1 MSYPLQFLVVLI
13 MSLLGCA
20 KVTLQGRASRKF
32 FQNGADSVLFH
43 TMLFLFVALTLVVI
57 FPTAALTWQGFWLSV
72 LCALFTFCY
81 QVFYAQ
87 ALKEGPVSL
96 TVLICSF
103 STFLV
108 VLYSTIAFGETLYL
122 SHIVGMLFLILSML
136 LNVKQE
142 EKEKGKR
149 WLFFTL
155 AAMVSTAVGTSI
167 IKLFGKT
174 EAAEV
179 AGSDITF
186 LALSYVAAAVFAIL
200 YYTLNRWTGK
210 KEKHTFQFSWKVLAY
225 ALAIGVVLGVFQK
238 FYALGMQQ
246 LDAAFMMPTWY
257 GLQTLGMTTIGI
269 FAFGDKLCKRQ
280 KWSIVCGLACII
292 LMNLRIYPLFN

>member
-1 MSYPLQFLVVLI
+1 MSYPLQFLVVFI
-13 MSLLGCA
+13 MSLLGCT

-32 FQNGADSVLFH
+32 FKNGADSVLFH

-57 FPTAALTWQGFWLSV
+57 FPTALLTWRGFRLSI
-72 LCALFTFCY
+72 LCALFTFFY

-96 TVLICSF
+96 TVLICNF
-103 STFLV
+103 STFFV

-122 SHIVGMLFLILSML
+122 SHIGGMLLLILSMI

-142 EKEKGKR
+142 EKEKGRR

-167 IKLFGKT
+167 IKAFGKT

-186 LALSYVAAAVFAIL
+186 LALSYVAAAVFAL
-200 YYTLNRWTGK
+200 GYYILNRYTGK
-210 KEKHTFQFSWKVLAY
+210 KEKHTFAFSWKVLAY
-225 ALAIGVVLGVFQK
+225 AIGIGVVLGVFQK
-238 FYALGMQQ
+238 FYALGMQK
-246 LDAAFMMPTWY
+246 LDAAFMMPTWA
-257 GLQTLGMTTIGI
+257 GMQTLGMTTIGI
-269 FAFGDKLCKRQ
+269 FAFGDKLRTRQ
-280 KWSIVCGLACII
+280 KWSIVCGLTCII
-292 LMNLRIYPLFN
+292 LMNLRVYPLF

>member
-1 MSYPLQFLVVLI
+1 MSYPLQFLVVLT
-13 MSLLGCA
+13 MSLLGCT
-20 KVTLQGRASRKF
+20 KVTLQGHASRKF

-149 WLFFTL
+149 WLFLTL

-200 YYTLNRWTGK
+200 YYALNRWTGK
-210 KEKHTFQFSWKVLAY
+210 KEKHTFKLSWKVLAY

-238 FYALGMQQ
+238 FYALGMQR

-257 GLQTLGMTTIGI
+257 GLQTLGMTAIGI
-269 FAFGDKLCKRQ
+269 FAFGDKLLPRQ
-280 KWSIVCGLACII
+280 KWSIACGLACII
-292 LMNLRIYPLFN
+292 LMNLRFCPLF

>member
-1 MSYPLQFLVVLI
+1 MSYPLQFLVVLT
-13 MSLLGCA
+13 MALLGCA

-32 FQNGADSVLFH
+32 FKNGADSVLFH
-43 TMLFLFVALTLVVI
+43 AMLFLFVALTLVVI
-57 FPTAALTWQGFWLSV
+57 FPTAGLTWGGFWLSV

-108 VLYSTIAFGETLYL
+108 VIYSTIAFGETLYL
-122 SHIVGMLFLILSML
+122 SHIGGMILLIVSMFL
-136 LNVKQE
+136 NAKQE
-142 EKEKGKR
+142 EKEKGRR

-174 EAAEV
+174 EAAD
-179 AGSDITF
+179 APGSDLTC
-186 LALSYVAAAVFAIL
+186 LALSYVVAAVFAL
-200 YYTLNRWTGK
+200 GYYTLNRYTGK
-210 KEKHTFQFSWKVLAY
+210 KEKHTFAFSWKILVY
-225 ALAIGVVLGVFQK
+225 ALAIGVILGVFQK
-238 FYALGMQQ
+238 FYALGMQK

-269 FAFGDKLCKRQ
+269 LAFGDKLRTRQ

-292 LMNLRIYPLFN
+292 LMNLRVCPLF

>member
-1 MSYPLQFLVVLI
+1 MSYLLQFLIVLS
-13 MSLLGCA
+13 MSLLGCT

-57 FPTAALTWQGFWLSV
+57 FPTAGLTRSGFWLSV
-72 LCALFTFCY
+72 LCALFTFFY

-103 STFLV
+103 STFFV
-108 VLYSTIAFGETLYL
+108 VLYSTVAFGETLYL
-122 SHIVGMLFLILSML
+122 SHVAGMLLLILSMF
-136 LNVKQE
+136 LNLKKE
-142 EKEKGKR
+142 EKEKGRR

-155 AAMVSTAVGTSI
+155 AAMVSTAVGTGI

-179 AGSDITF
+179 EGADITF
-186 LALSYVAAAVFAIL
+186 LALSYVAAAVFAL
-200 YYTLNRWTGK
+200 GYYALNCYTGK

-225 ALAIGVVLGVFQK
+225 AAAVGVVLGVFQK
-238 FYALGMQQ
+238 FYALGMQE
-246 LDAAFMMPTWY
+246 LDASFMMPTWY
-257 GLQTLGMTTIGI
+257 GIQTLGMTVIGI
-269 FAFGDKLCKRQ
+269 FAFGDRLTKRQ
-280 KWSIVCGLACII
+280 KLGVACGILCII
-292 LMNLRIYPLFN
+292 VMNLRLFPLF

>member
-1 MSYPLQFLVVLI
+1 MSYPLQFLVVLT
-13 MSLLGCA
+13 MSFLGCA

-149 WLFFTL
+149 WLFLTL

-186 LALSYVAAAVFAIL
+186 LALSYVAAAVFAIF
-200 YYTLNRWTGK
+200 YYALNRWTGK
-210 KEKHTFQFSWKVLAY
+210 KEKHTFKLSWKVLAY

-238 FYALGMQQ
+238 FYALGMKH

-257 GLQTLGMTTIGI
+257 GLQTLGMTAIGI
-269 FAFGDKLCKRQ
+269 FAFGDKLLSRQ
-280 KWSIVCGLACII
+280 KWSIACGLACII
-292 LMNLRIYPLFN
+292 LMNLRFCPLF

>member
-1 MSYPLQFLVVLI
+1 MSYPLQFLVVLT
-13 MSLLGCA
+13 MAFLGCT
-20 KVTLQGRASRKF
+20 KVTLQGRASRTF
-32 FQNGADSVLFH
+32 FKNGADSVLFH

-57 FPTAALTWQGFWLSV
+57 FPTATLTWQGFWLSV
-72 LCALFTFCY
+72 LCALFTFSY

-149 WLFFTL
+149 WLFLTL

-186 LALSYVAAAVFAIL
+186 LALSYVAAAGFAIL
-200 YYTLNRWTGK
+200 YYALNRWMGK

-225 ALAIGVVLGVFQK
+225 ALSIGVVLGVFQK
-238 FYALGMQQ
+238 FYALGMQH

-292 LMNLRIYPLFN
+292 LMNLRVCPLF

>member
-1 MSYPLQFLVVLI
+1 MSYPLQFLVVLT
-13 MSLLGCA
+13 MALLGCA
-20 KVTLQGRASRKF
+20 KVTLQGRASRQF
-32 FQNGADSVLFH
+32 FKNGSESVLFH
-43 TMLFLFVALTLVVI
+43 AMLFLFVALTLVVI
-57 FPTAALTWQGFWLSV
+57 FPTAGLTWGGFWLSV

-108 VLYSTIAFGETLYL
+108 VIYSTIAFGETLYI
-122 SHIVGMLFLILSML
+122 SHIGGMLLLIISMI
-136 LNVKQE
+136 LNAKQE
-142 EKEKGKR
+142 EKEKGRR

-155 AAMVSTAVGTSI
+155 AAMVSTAVGTGI

-186 LALSYVAAAVFAIL
+186 LALSYVAAAVFSL
-200 YYTLNRWTGK
+200 GYYALMRWTGK
-210 KEKHTFQFSWKVLAY
+210 KEKHTFAFSWKILAY
-225 ALAIGVVLGVFQK
+225 ALAIGVFLGVFQK
-238 FYALGMQQ
+238 FYALGMQK

-269 FAFGDKLCKRQ
+269 LAFGDKLRTRQ

-292 LMNLRIYPLFN
+292 AMNLRVYPLF

>member
-1 MSYPLQFLVVLI
+1 MSYLLQFLIVLI
-13 MSLLGCA
+13 MSLLGCT

-32 FQNGADSVLFH
+32 FQNGADSALFH

-57 FPTAALTWQGFWLSV
+57 FPTAGLTWSGFWLSV
-72 LCALFTFCY
+72 LCALFTFFY

-103 STFLV
+103 STFFV
-108 VLYSTIAFGETLYL
+108 VLYSTVAFGETLYL
-122 SHIVGMLFLILSML
+122 SHVAGMLLLILSMF
-136 LNVKQE
+136 LNLKKE
-142 EKEKGKR
+142 EKEKGRR

-155 AAMVSTAVGTSI
+155 AAMVSTAVGTGI

-179 AGSDITF
+179 EGADITF
-186 LALSYVAAAVFAIL
+186 LALSYVAAAVFAL
-200 YYTLNRWTGK
+200 GYYALNRYTGK

-225 ALAIGVVLGVFQK
+225 AAAVGVVLGVFQK
-238 FYALGMQQ
+238 FYALGMQE
-246 LDAAFMMPTWY
+246 LDASFMMPTWY
-257 GLQTLGMTTIGI
+257 GIQTLGMTVIGI
-269 FAFGDKLCKRQ
+269 FAFGDRLTKRQ
-280 KWSIVCGLACII
+280 KLGVACGILCII
-292 LMNLRIYPLFN
+292 VMNLRLFPLF

>member
-1 MSYPLQFLVVLI
+1 MSYLLQFLVVLA
-13 MSLLGCA
+13 MSLLGCT
-20 KVTLQGRASRKF
+20 KVTLQGRASRQF
-32 FQNGADSVLFH
+32 FKNGADSVLFH

-72 LCALFTFCY
+72 LCALFTFFY

-96 TVLICSF
+96 TVLICNF
-103 STFLV
+103 STFFV
-108 VLYSTIAFGETLYL
+108 VLYSTIAFGESLYL
-122 SHIVGMLFLILSML
+122 SHIGGMLLLILSMI

-142 EKEKGKR
+142 EKEKGRR

-179 AGSDITF
+179 SGSDITF
-186 LALSYVAAAVFAIL
+186 LAFSYAAAAVFAL
-200 YYTLNRWTGK
+200 GYYILNRYAGK
-210 KEKHTFQFSWKVLAY
+210 KEKHTFAFSWKVLAY
-225 ALAIGVVLGVFQK
+225 AIGIGVVLGVFQK
-238 FYALGMQQ
+238 FYALGMQH
-246 LDAAFMMPTWY
+246 LDAAFMMPTWA

-269 FAFGDKLCKRQ
+269 FAFGDKLHKRQ
-280 KWSIVCGLACII
+280 KWSIVCGLCCII
-292 LMNLRIYPLFN
+292 LMNLRICPLT

>member
-1 MSYPLQFLVVLI
+1 MSYPIQFLIVLT
-13 MSLLGCA
+13 MALLGCA

-32 FQNGADSVLFH
+32 FKNGADSVLFH
-43 TMLFLFVALTLVVI
+43 TMLFLFVALTLVFI
-57 FPTAALTWQGFWLSV
+57 FPTASLTWKGLWLSA
-72 LCALFTFCY
+72 LCGLFTFFY

-122 SHIVGMLFLILSML
+122 SHLVGMLFLILSMF

-186 LALSYVAAAVFAIL
+186 LALSYVVAAVFAL
-200 YYTLNRWTGK
+200 GYYILNRWRGK
-210 KEKHTFQFSWKVLAY
+210 KEKHTFAFSWKVFAY
-225 ALAIGVVLGVFQK
+225 AVSVGVVLGVFQK

-257 GLQTLGMTTIGI
+257 GLQTLGMTVIGI
-269 FAFGDKLCKRQ
+269 FAFGDRLTKRQ
-280 KWSIVCGLACII
+280 KLGVACGFLCII
-292 LMNLRIYPLFN
+292 VMNLRICPLF

>member
-1 MSYPLQFLVVLI
+1 MSYPLQFLVVLT
-13 MSLLGCA
+13 MALLGCA

-32 FQNGADSVLFH
+32 FKNGADSVLFYA
-43 TMLFLFVALTLVVI
+43 MLFLFVALTLVVI
-57 FPTAALTWQGFWLSV
+57 FPTAGLTWGGFWLSV

-108 VLYSTIAFGETLYL
+108 VIYSTIAFGETLYL
-122 SHIVGMLFLILSML
+122 SHIGGMILLIVSMFL
-136 LNVKQE
+136 NAKQE
-142 EKEKGKR
+142 EKEKGRR

-174 EAAEV
+174 EAAD
-179 AGSDITF
+179 APGSDITF
-186 LALSYVAAAVFAIL
+186 LALSYVAAAVFAIT
-200 YYTLNRWTGK
+200 YYALMRWTGK
-210 KEKHTFQFSWKVLAY
+210 KEKHTFAFSWKILAY

-238 FYALGMQQ
+238 FYALGMQK

-269 FAFGDKLCKRQ
+269 LAFGDKLRPRQ

-292 LMNLRIYPLFN
+292 LMNLRVCPLF

>member
-1 MSYPLQFLVVLI
+1 MSYPLQFLVVLA
-13 MSLLGCA
+13 MSLLGCT

-57 FPTAALTWQGFWLSV
+57 FQTAILTWQGFWLSI
-72 LCALFTFCY
+72 LCALFTFFY

-108 VLYSTIAFGETLYL
+108 VLYSTVAFGETLYL
-122 SHIVGMLFLILSML
+122 SHIGGMLLLILSMI

-142 EKEKGKR
+142 EKEKGRR

-167 IKLFGKT
+167 IKAFGKT

-179 AGSDITF
+179 PGSDITF
-186 LALSYVAAAVFAIL
+186 LALSYVAAAVFAFG
-200 YYTLNRWTGK
+200 YYIISRYTGK
-210 KEKHTFQFSWKVLAY
+210 KEKHTFVFSWKVLAY
-225 ALAIGVVLGVFQK
+225 AAAIGVVLGVFQK
-238 FYALGMQQ
+238 FYALGMQH

-257 GLQTLGMTTIGI
+257 GLQTLGMTAVGI
-269 FAFGDKLCKRQ
+269 VAFGDKLQKRQ

-292 LMNLRIYPLFN
+292 LMNLRFYALF

>member
-1 MSYPLQFLVVLI
+1 MSYPLQFLVVLT

-57 FPTAALTWQGFWLSV
+57 FPTAGLTWQGFWLSV
-72 LCALFTFCY
+72 LCALFTFFY

-108 VLYSTIAFGETLYL
+108 VLYSTLAFGETLYL
-122 SHIVGMLFLILSML
+122 SHLVGMLFLILSMF
-136 LNVKQE
+136 LNLKKE

-149 WLFFTL
+149 WLFLTL

-186 LALSYVAAAVFAIL
+186 LALSYVAAAGFAIL
-200 YYTLNRWTGK
+200 YYALNRWTGK
-210 KEKHTFQFSWKVLAY
+210 KEKHTFTFSWKVLAY
-225 ALAIGVVLGVFQK
+225 AAAVGVVLGVFQK
-238 FYALGMQQ
+238 FYALGMQK

-257 GLQTLGMTTIGI
+257 GLQTLGMTVIGI
-269 FAFGDKLCKRQ
+269 CAFGDRLTNRQ
-280 KWSIVCGLACII
+280 KLGVACGILCII
-292 LMNLRIYPLFN
+292 IMNLRILPLF

>member
-1 MSYPLQFLVVLI
+1 MSYPLQFLIVFT
-13 MSLLGCA
+13 MALLGCA
-20 KVTLQGRASRKF
+20 KVTLQGRASRQF
-32 FQNGADSVLFH
+32 FKNGADSVLFH

-57 FPTAALTWQGFWLSV
+57 FPTAALTWQGFWLSI
-72 LCALFTFCY
+72 LCAVFTFFY

-122 SHIVGMLFLILSML
+122 SHIAGMLLLIFSMV

-142 EKEKGKR
+142 EKEKGRR
-149 WLFFTL
+149 WLFFTI
-155 AAMVSTAVGTSI
+155 AAMISTAVGTSI

-174 EAAEV
+174 EAAKV
-179 AGSDITF
+179 SGSDITF
-186 LALSYVAAAVFAIL
+186 LALSYVAAAVFAL
-200 YYTLNRWTGK
+200 GYYVVSRYTGK
-210 KEKHTFQFSWKVLAY
+210 KEKHTFALSWKVLAY
-225 ALAIGVVLGVFQK
+225 AVSVGVVLGIFQK
-238 FYALGMQQ
+238 FYALGMQH
-246 LDAAFMMPTWY
+246 LDAVFMMPTWY

-269 FAFGDKLCKRQ
+269 LAFGDKLCKRQ

-292 LMNLRIYPLFN
+292 LMNLRIYPLF

>member
-1 MSYPLQFLVVLI
+1 MSYLFQFLIVLA
-13 MSLLGCA
+13 MALLGCA
-20 KVTLQGRASRKF
+20 KVTLQGRASRTF
-32 FQNGADSVLFH
+32 FKNGVDSVLFH

-57 FPTAALTWQGFWLSV
+57 FPTAGLTWQGACLSI
-72 LCALFTFCY
+72 LCALFTFFY

-108 VLYSTIAFGETLYL
+108 VLYSTVAFGETLYVTHVAGL
-122 SHIVGMLFLILSML
+122 LLLVLSMI

-142 EKEKGKR
+142 EKEKGRR

-186 LALSYVAAAVFAIL
+186 LALSYAAAAVFAL
-200 YYTLNRWTGK
+200 AYYALNRWTGK
-210 KEKHTFQFSWKVLAY
+210 KEKHTFALTWKILAY

-238 FYALGMQQ
+238 FYALGMQK

-257 GLQTLGMTTIGI
+257 GLQTLGMTAIGI
-269 FAFGDKLCKRQ
+269 FAFGDRLSKRQ

-292 LMNLRIYPLFN
+292 LMNLRFYPLY

>member
-1 MSYPLQFLVVLI
+1 MSYPLQFLVVFI
-13 MSLLGCA
+13 MSLLGCT

-57 FPTAALTWQGFWLSV
+57 FPTALLTWQGFWLSI
-72 LCALFTFCY
+72 LCALFTFFY

-96 TVLICSF
+96 TVLICNF
-103 STFLV
+103 STFFV

-122 SHIVGMLFLILSML
+122 SHVGGMLLLILSMI

-142 EKEKGKR
+142 EKEKGRR

-167 IKLFGKT
+167 IKAFGKT

-186 LALSYVAAAVFAIL
+186 LALSYVAASVFAL
-200 YYTLNRWTGK
+200 GYYILNRYTGK
-210 KEKHTFQFSWKVLAY
+210 KEKHTFAFSWKVLAY
-225 ALAIGVVLGVFQK
+225 AAAIGVVLGVFQK
-238 FYALGMQQ
+238 FYALGMQK
-246 LDAAFMMPTWY
+246 LDAAFMMPTWA

-269 FAFGDKLCKRQ
+269 FAFGDKLRTRQ

-292 LMNLRIYPLFN
+292 LMNLRIYPLF

>member
-1 MSYPLQFLVVLI
+1 MSYPLQFLVVLT

-57 FPTAALTWQGFWLSV
+57 FPTATLTWQGFWLSV

-96 TVLICSF
+96 SVLICSF

-186 LALSYVAAAVFAIL
+186 LALSYVAAAVFAIF
-200 YYTLNRWTGK
+200 YYALNRWTGK
-210 KEKHTFQFSWKVLAY
+210 KEKHTFKLSWKVLAY

-238 FYALGMQQ
+238 FYALGMQR

-292 LMNLRIYPLFN
+292 LMNLRICPLF

>member
-1 MSYPLQFLVVLI
+1 MSYPLQFLVVLA

-32 FQNGADSVLFH
+32 FKNGADSVLFH

-57 FPTAALTWQGFWLSV
+57 FPTAGLTWGGFWLSV

-108 VLYSTIAFGETLYL
+108 VIYSTIAFGETLYL
-122 SHIVGMLFLILSML
+122 SHIGGMLLLIISMFL
-136 LNVKQE
+136 NAKQE
-142 EKEKGKR
+142 EKEKGRR

-186 LALSYVAAAVFAIL
+186 LALSYVAAAVFAL
-200 YYTLNRWTGK
+200 GYYILNRYTGK
-210 KEKHTFQFSWKVLAY
+210 KEKHTFAFSWQVLAY
-225 ALAIGVVLGVFQK
+225 AIGIGVVLGVFQK
-238 FYALGMQQ
+238 FYALGMQK

-269 FAFGDKLCKRQ
+269 FAFDDKLNTRQ
-280 KWSIVCGLACII
+280 KWGIACGLACII
-292 LMNLRIYPLFN
+292 AMNLRILPLF

>member
-1 MSYPLQFLVVLI
+1 MSYPLQFLVVLT

-57 FPTAALTWQGFWLSV
+57 FPTATLTWQGFWLSV

-122 SHIVGMLFLILSML
+122 SHIVGMLLLIFSMI

-142 EKEKGKR
+142 EKEKGRR
-149 WLFFTL
+149 WLFLTL

-179 AGSDITF
+179 VGSDITF
-186 LALSYVAAAVFAIL
+186 LALSYVAAAVFAIF
-200 YYTLNRWTGK
+200 YYALNRWTGK
-210 KEKHTFQFSWKVLAY
+210 KEKHTFKLSWKVLAY

-238 FYALGMQQ
+238 FYALGMQR

>member
-1 MSYPLQFLVVLI
+1 MSYALQFLVVFI
-13 MSLLGCA
+13 MSLLGCT

-32 FQNGADSVLFH
+32 FKNGADSVLFH

-57 FPTAALTWQGFWLSV
+57 FPTALLTWQGFWLSI
-72 LCALFTFCY
+72 LCALFTFFY

-96 TVLICSF
+96 TVLICNF
-103 STFLV
+103 STFFV

-122 SHIVGMLFLILSML
+122 SHIGGMLLLILSMI

-142 EKEKGKR
+142 EKEKGRR

-167 IKLFGKT
+167 IKAFGKT

-186 LALSYVAAAVFAIL
+186 LALSYVAAAVFAL
-200 YYTLNRWTGK
+200 GYYILNRYTGK
-210 KEKHTFQFSWKVLAY
+210 KEKHTFAFSWKVLAY
-225 ALAIGVVLGVFQK
+225 AIGIGVVLGVFQK
-238 FYALGMQQ
+238 FYALGMQK
-246 LDAAFMMPTWY
+246 LDAAFMMPTWA
-257 GLQTLGMTTIGI
+257 GMQTLGMTTIGI
-269 FAFGDKLCKRQ
+269 FAFGDKLRARQ

-292 LMNLRIYPLFN
+292 LMNLRVYPLF

>member
-1 MSYPLQFLVVLI
+1 MSYPLQFLVVFI
-13 MSLLGCA
+13 MSLLGCT

-32 FQNGADSVLFH
+32 FKNGADSVLFH

-57 FPTAALTWQGFWLSV
+57 FPTAPLTWQGFWLSI
-72 LCALFTFCY
+72 LCALFTFFY

-96 TVLICSF
+96 TVLICNF
-103 STFLV
+103 STFFV

-122 SHIVGMLFLILSML
+122 SHIGGMLLLILSMI

-142 EKEKGKR
+142 EKEKGRR

-174 EAAEV
+174 EAAEA

-186 LALSYVAAAVFAIL
+186 LALSYVAAAVFAL
-200 YYTLNRWTGK
+200 GYYILNRYTGK
-210 KEKHTFQFSWKVLAY
+210 KEKHTFAFSWKVFAY
-225 ALAIGVVLGVFQK
+225 AIGIGVVLGVFQK
-238 FYALGMQQ
+238 FYALGMQK
-246 LDAAFMMPTWY
+246 LDAAFMMPTWA
-257 GLQTLGMTTIGI
+257 GMQTLGMTTIGI
-269 FAFGDKLCKRQ
+269 FAFGDKLRARQ

-292 LMNLRIYPLFN
+292 LMNLRVYPLF

>member
-1 MSYPLQFLVVLI
+1 MSYPLQFLVVLT

-57 FPTAALTWQGFWLSV
+57 FPTATLTWQGFWLSV

-108 VLYSTIAFGETLYL
+108 VIYSTIAFGETLYI
-122 SHIVGMLFLILSML
+122 SHIGGMLLLIISMI
-136 LNVKQE
+136 LNAKQE
-142 EKEKGKR
+142 EKEKGRR

-155 AAMVSTAVGTSI
+155 AAMVSTAVGTGI

-186 LALSYVAAAVFAIL
+186 LALSYVAAAVFAL
-200 YYTLNRWTGK
+200 GYYALMRWAGK
-210 KEKHTFQFSWKVLAY
+210 KEKHTFAFSWKILAY
-225 ALAIGVVLGVFQK
+225 ALAIGVFLGVFQK
-238 FYALGMQQ
+238 FYALGMQK

-269 FAFGDKLCKRQ
+269 LAFGDKLRTRQ

-292 LMNLRIYPLFN
+292 AMNLRVYPLF

>member
-1 MSYPLQFLVVLI
+1 MSYPLQFLVVLT
-13 MSLLGCA
+13 MALLGCA
-20 KVTLQGRASRKF
+20 KVTLQGRASRRF
-32 FQNGADSVLFH
+32 FKNGADSVLFH
-43 TMLFLFVALTLVVI
+43 AMLFLFVALTLVVI
-57 FPTAALTWQGFWLSV
+57 FPTAGLTWGGFWLSV

-108 VLYSTIAFGETLYL
+108 VIYSTIAFGETLYL
-122 SHIVGMLFLILSML
+122 SHIGGMILLIVSMFL
-136 LNVKQE
+136 NAKQE
-142 EKEKGKR
+142 EKEKGRR

-186 LALSYVAAAVFAIL
+186 LALSYVAAAVFAL
-200 YYTLNRWTGK
+200 GYYALNRYTGK
-210 KEKHTFQFSWKVLAY
+210 KEKHTFAFSWKILAY
-225 ALAIGVVLGVFQK
+225 ALAIGVFLGVFQK
-238 FYALGMQQ
+238 FYALGMQK

-269 FAFGDKLCKRQ
+269 LAFGDKLRARQ
-280 KWSIVCGLACII
+280 KWGIVCGLACII
-292 LMNLRIYPLFN
+292 AMNLRILPLF

>member
-1 MSYPLQFLVVLI
+1 MSYPLQFLVVLA
-13 MSLLGCA
+13 MSLLGCT

-32 FQNGADSVLFH
+32 FRNGADSVLFH
-43 TMLFLFVALTLVVI
+43 AMLFLFVALTLVVI
-57 FPTAALTWQGFWLSV
+57 FPTALLTWHGFWLSI
-72 LCALFTFCY
+72 LCALFTFFY

-108 VLYSTIAFGETLYL
+108 VIYSTIAFGETLYL
-122 SHIVGMLFLILSML
+122 SHVGGMLLLIFSMI

-142 EKEKGKR
+142 EKEKGRR
-149 WLFFTL
+149 WLFFTIV
-155 AAMVSTAVGTSI
+155 AMVSTAVGTGI
-167 IKLFGKT
+167 IKAFGKT

-179 AGSDITF
+179 PGSDITF
-186 LALSYVAAAVFAIL
+186 LALSYVAAAVFAFG
-200 YYTLNRWTGK
+200 YYVVNRYTGK
-210 KEKHTFQFSWKVLAY
+210 KEKHTFVLSWKVLAY
-225 ALAIGVVLGVFQK
+225 AAAIGVVLGVFQK
-238 FYALGMQQ
+238 FYALGMQN

-257 GLQTLGMTTIGI
+257 GLQTLGMTAVGI
-269 FAFGDKLCKRQ
+269 LAFGDKLQKRQ

-292 LMNLRIYPLFN
+292 LMNLRICPLF

>member
-1 MSYPLQFLVVLI
+1 MSYPLQFLVVLT

-20 KVTLQGRASRKF
+20 KVTLQGRASRTF
-32 FQNGADSVLFH
+32 FKNGADSVLFH

-57 FPTAALTWQGFWLSV
+57 FPTAALTWQGICLSV
-72 LCALFTFCY
+72 LCAFFTFFY

-122 SHIVGMLFLILSML
+122 SHIGGMILLILSML
-136 LNVKQE
+136 LNVKTE
-142 EKEKGKR
+142 EKEKGRR

-186 LALSYVAAAVFAIL
+186 LALSYAAAAVFAIG
-200 YYTLNRWTGK
+200 YYILNRCTGK
-210 KEKHTFQFSWKVLAY
+210 KEKHTFTFSWKVLAY
-225 ALAIGVVLGVFQK
+225 ALAIGVFLGVFQK
-238 FYALGMQQ
+238 FYALGMQH

-269 FAFGDKLCKRQ
+269 FAFGDRLTKRQ
-280 KWSIVCGLACII
+280 KLGVACGILCIVV
-292 LMNLRIYPLFN
+292 MNLRVLPLF

>member
-1 MSYPLQFLVVLI
+1 
-13 MSLLGCA
+13 MSLLGCT

-32 FQNGADSVLFH
+32 FKNGADSVLFH

-57 FPTAALTWQGFWLSV
+57 FPTALITWQGFWLSI
-72 LCALFTFCY
+72 LCALFTFFY

-96 TVLICSF
+96 TVLICNF
-103 STFLV
+103 STFFV

-122 SHIVGMLFLILSML
+122 SHIGGMLLLILSMI

-142 EKEKGKR
+142 EKEKGRR

-167 IKLFGKT
+167 IKAFGKT

-186 LALSYVAAAVFAIL
+186 LALSYVAAAVFAL
-200 YYTLNRWTGK
+200 GYYIINRYTGK
-210 KEKHTFQFSWKVLAY
+210 KEKHTFTLSWKVLAY
-225 ALAIGVVLGVFQK
+225 AAAIGVVLGVFQK
-238 FYALGMQQ
+238 FYALGMQK
-246 LDAAFMMPTWY
+246 LDAAFMMPTWA
-257 GLQTLGMTTIGI
+257 GMQTLGMTTIGI
-269 FAFGDKLCKRQ
+269 FAFGDKLHTRQ

-292 LMNLRIYPLFN
+292 LMNLRVYPLF

>member
-1 MSYPLQFLVVLI
+1 MSYPLQFLAVLT

-149 WLFFTL
+149 WLFLTL

-186 LALSYVAAAVFAIL
+186 LALSYVAAAVFAIF
-200 YYTLNRWTGK
+200 YYALNRWTGK
-210 KEKHTFQFSWKVLAY
+210 KEKHTFKLSWKVLAY

-257 GLQTLGMTTIGI
+257 GLQTLGMTAIGI
-269 FAFGDKLCKRQ
+269 FAFGDKLLPRQ
-280 KWSIVCGLACII
+280 KWSIACGLACII
-292 LMNLRIYPLFN
+292 LMNLRVCPLF

>member
-1 MSYPLQFLVVLI
+1 MSYPLQFLVVLT
-13 MSLLGCA
+13 MALLGCA

-57 FPTAALTWQGFWLSV
+57 FPTAGLTWSGFWLSV
-72 LCALFTFCY
+72 LCALFTFFY

-122 SHIVGMLFLILSML
+122 SHIAGMLLLIRSMI
-136 LNVKQE
+136 LNARQE
-142 EKEKGKR
+142 EKEKGRR

-186 LALSYVAAAVFAIL
+186 LALSYVAAAVFAL
-200 YYTLNRWTGK
+200 GYYIVNRYTGK
-210 KEKHTFQFSWKVLAY
+210 KEKHTFALSWKVFAY
-225 ALAIGVVLGVFQK
+225 ALAIGIVLGVFQK
-238 FYALGMQQ
+238 FYALGMQH

-269 FAFGDKLCKRQ
+269 LAFGDKLRPRQ

-292 LMNLRIYPLFN
+292 LMNLRIVALL

>member
-1 MSYPLQFLVVLI
+1 MSYPLQFLIVLV
-13 MSLLGCA
+13 MSLLGCT
-20 KVTLQGRASRKF
+20 KVTLQGCASRTF
-32 FQNGADSVLFH
+32 FKNGADSVLFH

-57 FPTAALTWQGFWLSV
+57 FPTAALTWQGFWLSI
-72 LCALFTFCY
+72 LCALFTFFY

-108 VLYSTIAFGETLYL
+108 VLYSTVAFGETLYL
-122 SHIVGMLFLILSML
+122 SHLGGMLLLILSML
-136 LNVKQE
+136 LNVKTE
-142 EKEKGKR
+142 EKEKGRR
-149 WLFFTL
+149 WLLFTL

-186 LALSYVAAAVFAIL
+186 LALSYAAAAVFAIG
-200 YYTLNRWTGK
+200 YYILNRYTGK
-210 KEKHTFQFSWKVLAY
+210 KEKHTFALSWKVLAY
-225 ALAIGVVLGVFQK
+225 AAAIGVVLGVFQK
-238 FYALGMQQ
+238 FYALGMQH

-257 GLQTLGMTTIGI
+257 GLQTLGTTTIGI
-269 FAFGDKLCKRQ
+269 LAFGDKLRPRQ
-280 KWSIVCGLACII
+280 KWSIACGLACII
-292 LMNLRIYPLFN
+292 LMNLRICPLF

>member
-1 MSYPLQFLVVLI
+1 MSYALQFLVVLV
-13 MSLLGCA
+13 MSILGCT

-43 TMLFLFVALTLVVI
+43 TMLFLFVALTIVVI
-57 FPTAALTWQGFWLSV
+57 FPTARLTWQGFWLSI
-72 LCALFTFCY
+72 LCALFTFFY

-96 TVLICSF
+96 TVLICNF
-103 STFLV
+103 STFFV
-108 VLYSTIAFGETLYL
+108 VLYSTLAFGETLYL
-122 SHIVGMLFLILSML
+122 SHIGGMLLLILSMI

-142 EKEKGKR
+142 EKEKGRR

-167 IKLFGKT
+167 IKAFGKT
-174 EAAEV
+174 EAAIV
-179 AGSDITF
+179 PGSDITF
-186 LALSYVAAAVFAIL
+186 LALSYVAAAVFAFG
-200 YYTLNRWTGK
+200 YYILNRYTGK
-210 KEKHTFQFSWKVLAY
+210 KEKHTFTLSWKVLVY
-225 ALAIGVVLGVFQK
+225 AVSVGVVLGVFQK
-238 FYALGMQQ
+238 FYALGMQH
-246 LDAAFMMPTWY
+246 LDAAFMMPTWA

-269 FAFGDKLCKRQ
+269 FTFGDKLHKRQ

-292 LMNLRIYPLFN
+292 LMNLRVLPLF

>member
-1 MSYPLQFLVVLI
+1 MSYALQFLVVFI

-20 KVTLQGRASRKF
+20 KVTLQGRASRQF
-32 FQNGADSVLFH
+32 FKNGADSVLFH

-57 FPTAALTWQGFWLSV
+57 FPTALLTWQGFWLSI
-72 LCALFTFCY
+72 LCALFTFFY

-96 TVLICSF
+96 TVLICNF
-103 STFLV
+103 STFFV

-122 SHIVGMLFLILSML
+122 SHVGGMLLLILSMI

-142 EKEKGKR
+142 EKEKGRR

-186 LALSYVAAAVFAIL
+186 LALSYVAAAVFAL
-200 YYTLNRWTGK
+200 GYYIISRYTGK
-210 KEKHTFQFSWKVLAY
+210 KEKHTFAFSWKVLAY
-225 ALAIGVVLGVFQK
+225 AIGIGVFLGVFQK
-238 FYALGMQQ
+238 FYALGMQK
-246 LDAAFMMPTWY
+246 LDAAFMMPTWA
-257 GLQTLGMTTIGI
+257 GMQTLGMTTIGI
-269 FAFGDKLCKRQ
+269 FAFGDKLSQRQ

-292 LMNLRIYPLFN
+292 LMNLRLYPLF

>member
-1 MSYPLQFLVVLI
+1 MSYALQFLVVLV
-13 MSLLGCA
+13 MSLLGCT
-20 KVTLQGRASRKF
+20 KVTLQGRASRQF
-32 FQNGADSVLFH
+32 FKNGADSVLFH
-43 TMLFLFVALTLVVI
+43 ALLFLFVALTLVVI
-57 FPTAALTWQGFWLSV
+57 FPTALLTWQGFWLSI
-72 LCALFTFCY
+72 LCALFTFFY

-96 TVLICSF
+96 TVLICNF
-103 STFLV
+103 STFFV
-108 VLYSTIAFGETLYL
+108 VLYSTLAFGETLYL
-122 SHIVGMLFLILSML
+122 SHLVGMLFLILSMF

-186 LALSYVAAAVFAIL
+186 LALSYVVAAVFAL
-200 YYTLNRWTGK
+200 GYYILNRWRGK
-210 KEKHTFQFSWKVLAY
+210 KEKHTFAFSWKVLAY
-225 ALAIGVVLGVFQK
+225 AVSVGVVLGVFQK

-257 GLQTLGMTTIGI
+257 GLQTLGMTVIGI
-269 FAFGDKLCKRQ
+269 FAFGDRLTKRQ
-280 KWSIVCGLACII
+280 KLGVACGFLCII
-292 LMNLRIYPLFN
+292 VMNLRICPLF

>member
-1 MSYPLQFLVVLI
+1 MSYPLQFLVVLV
-13 MSLLGCA
+13 MSLLGCT

-57 FPTAALTWQGFWLSV
+57 FPTAGLTWSGFWLSV
-72 LCALFTFCY
+72 LCALFTFFY

-103 STFLV
+103 STFFV
-108 VLYSTIAFGETLYL
+108 VLYSTVAFGETLYL
-122 SHIVGMLFLILSML
+122 SHVAGMLLLILSMF
-136 LNVKQE
+136 LNLKKE
-142 EKEKGKR
+142 EKEKGRR

-155 AAMVSTAVGTSI
+155 AAMVSTAVGTGI

-179 AGSDITF
+179 EGADITF
-186 LALSYVAAAVFAIL
+186 LALSYVAAAVFAL
-200 YYTLNRWTGK
+200 GYYALNRYTGK
-210 KEKHTFQFSWKVLAY
+210 KETHTFQFSWKVLAY
-225 ALAIGVVLGVFQK
+225 AVCVGVVLGIFQK
-238 FYALGMQQ
+238 FYALGMQE
-246 LDAAFMMPTWY
+246 LDASFMMPTWY
-257 GLQTLGMTTIGI
+257 GLQTLGMTVIGI
-269 FAFGDKLCKRQ
+269 FAFGDRLTKRQ
-280 KWSIVCGLACII
+280 KLGVACGILCII
-292 LMNLRIYPLFN
+292 VMNLRVLPLF

>member
-1 MSYPLQFLVVLI
+1 MSYPLQFLVVLT
-13 MSLLGCA
+13 MALLGCA

-32 FQNGADSVLFH
+32 FKNGADSVLFH
-43 TMLFLFVALTLVVI
+43 AMLFLFVSLTLVVI
-57 FPTAALTWQGFWLSV
+57 FPTAGLTWGGFWLSV

-108 VLYSTIAFGETLYL
+108 VIYSTIAFGETLYL
-122 SHIVGMLFLILSML
+122 SHIGGMILLIISMFL
-136 LNVKQE
+136 NAKQE
-142 EKEKGKR
+142 EKEKGRR

-174 EAAEV
+174 EAKDV

-186 LALSYVAAAVFAIL
+186 LALSYVAAAVFAL
-200 YYTLNRWTGK
+200 GYYALMRWTGK
-210 KEKHTFQFSWKVLAY
+210 KEKHTFAFSWKILVY
-225 ALAIGVVLGVFQK
+225 ALAIGVILGVFQK
-238 FYALGMQQ
+238 FYALGMQK

-269 FAFGDKLCKRQ
+269 LAFGDKLRVRQ
-280 KWSIVCGLACII
+280 KWSIACGLACII
-292 LMNLRIYPLFN
+292 LMNLRICPLF